1 MRSRRGHVDAA
12 LLLGHA
18 LGTAD
23 RTDTAWDRAGGSSS
37 DEDDDGGVA
46 SALASR
52 RRARERALQARDEQ
66 GRRRFHGAFTG
77 GFVAGYNNTCGSAEG
92 WRPREFKSSRGARCA
107 VPQTTL
113 DDVMDDEDKAVCAL
127 HT

>member
-1 MRSRRGHVDAA
+1 MRHRPRGHVDAPQ
-12 LLLGHA
+12 LLGHA
-18 LGTAD
+18 FSAAD
-23 RTDTAWDRAGGSSS
+23 RMDAAWDGGDDGVE
-37 DEDDDGGVA
+37 DEDDGL

-92 WRPREFKSSRGARCA
+92 WKPREFKSSRGARCA

-113 DDVMDDEDKAVCAL
+113 DDVMDDEDKAVC
-127 HT
+127 